1 MMFNYLVFNLLIVDT
16 KVSCE
21 WRDFESHSLKTLVEL
36 LKSSELD
43 LVNMHSKQEHAQET
57 LFSYSVYIFF
67 NGPHLTTQKFFITL

>member
-16 KVSCE
+16 KVLCE

-43 LVNMHSKQEHAQET
+43 LVSMHSKQ
-57 LFSYSVYIFF
+57 SYSVCIFF
-67 NGPHLTTQKFFITL
+67 NGPHLMTQKFL